1 MANSNVPSLWTSN
14 TAPPPPKLSVGRSSE
29 GSSVADTTNRLMAAQ
44 KVGGNVG
51 KQTGAKVAV
60 AKHTTS
66 DHVREVLGRVF
77 GRDDHSGSHSSSS
90 SDERSSDRSGGRW
103 GRNRDNCRYVSR
115 SGKFCKCDCYDP
127 LCQGTTTDRE
137 DIADSKDSSLAR
149 FLQPLEARLRD
160 DQSVPERRSREL
172 SYFGSGYSYH
182 PYAGHH
188 NPLYSPYSQQGLY
201 NPYSFGGLN
210 GYGGAGVAGFGTAGG
225 YGGLAAGVGNGAYFG
240 SGAGVAGYPTAGV
253 QQFGY
258 NGLVGGQ
265 GVGSYP
271 YTGGWNAGVG
281 QTPYAGYVGQLGGYY
296 NRGLY
301 V

>member
-1 MANSNVPSLWTSN
+1 MRSAVNVL
-14 TAPPPPKLSVGRSSE
+14 LV
-29 GSSVADTTNRLMAAQ
+29 
-44 KVGGNVG
+44 
-51 KQTGAKVAV
+51 
-60 AKHTTS
+60 
-66 DHVREVLGRVF
+66 VLGAAA
-77 GRDDHSGSHSSSS
+77 
-90 SDERSSDRSGGRW
+90 
-103 GRNRDNCRYVSR
+103 
-115 SGKFCKCDCYDP
+115 

-182 PYAGHH
+182 PYGGHH

-281 QTPYAGYVGQLGGYY
+281 QTPYAGYGGQLGGYY